1 MTFTTEELVSLL
13 DSIRIFLDET
23 EIKQKKLLHVS
34 LPFSIHDP
42 LAVLEIIPN
51 SELIFVKYEDV
62 IVSAGIFV
70 F

>member
-1 MTFTTEELVSLL
+1 MNETTLRNHFAGNSL
-13 DSIRIFLDET
+13 SYYEKF
-23 EIKQKKLLHVS
+23 
-34 LPFSIHDP
+34 
-42 LAVLEIIPN
+42 LEIIPN